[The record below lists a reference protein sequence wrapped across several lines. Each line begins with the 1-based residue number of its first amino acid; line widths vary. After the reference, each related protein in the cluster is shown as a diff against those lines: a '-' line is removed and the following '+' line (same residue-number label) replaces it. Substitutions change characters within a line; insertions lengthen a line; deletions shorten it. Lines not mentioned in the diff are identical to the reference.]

1 MDYSIALRM
10 IERWTNQILK
20 SVSDNLRVA
29 TEKIISAIAEAA
41 RTISYVETVSNKAD
55 TLHRH
60 LNKVD
65 ESTLKKA
72 FEFNTR
78 KAIGRMGLGRVTL
91 AVDPTIE
98 LYFGKNGKLN
108 VRQKKHEDGT
118 DEAFFYVVLSVVEPK
133 PLPLMAIPYRQ
144 GEDITSITKDLLEYA
159 KTLPF
164 QIQLVLFDRG
174 FYIGELIEYLSS
186 QIFKYLIFIKETPP
200 IKRFI
205 KATNKIGTFDHVMEW
220 NKYKKKFYTPVKVVI
235 ILDKIIRKG
244 KEIEYYWSFATNLRQ
259 GFYLIFKY
267 KQRWQIETDFR
278 VHDEARIKS
287 KSNNPVIR
295 YFYFLTSLLLMANW
309 EVNRLLHPKV
319 CFKKYLKFVQEQ
331 FEKSAVT

>member
-1 MDYSIALRM
+1 MDYSIVLAM
-10 IERWTNQILK
+10 IKRWTNQILK
-20 SVSDNLRVA
+20 SVSDNHRVA
-29 TEKIISAIAEAA
+29 TEKIISAITEAA

-60 LNKVD
+60 LKKID
-65 ESTLKKA
+65 EETLKKA

-78 KAIGRMGLGRVTL
+78 RAIGRMGLGRVTL
-91 AVDPTIE
+91 AIDPTIE
-98 LYFGKNGKLN
+98 LYYGKNGKLN

-118 DEAFFYVVLSVVEPK
+118 DEAFFYAVLSVVEPK

-144 GEDITSITKDLLEYA
+144 GDNLTSIVKDMLEYA

-164 QIQLVLFDRG
+164 QIELALFDRG

-186 QIFKYLIFIKETPP
+186 QIFKYLIFVRETGAIK
-200 IKRFI
+200 KFI
-205 KATNKIGTFDHVMEW
+205 AQTDRLASFEHVMEW
-220 NKYKKKFYTPVKVVI
+220 NKDKTHFYTKVKIVVI
-235 ILDKIIRKG
+235 FDKIIRKG
-244 KEIEYYWSFATNLRQ
+244 KEIEYYWCFATNLRQ
-259 GFYLIFKY
+259 GLYLIFKY

-287 KSNNPVIR
+287 KSNNPIIR

-309 EVNRLLHPKV
+309 EVNRLLHPEI
-319 CFKKYLKFVQEQ
+319 CFKKYLKLVQEQ
-331 FEKSAVT
+331 FEKAAVT

>member
-1 MDYSIALRM
+1 MDYSIVPQM
-10 IERWTNQILK
+10 IKRWTEQILK

-29 TEKIISAIAEAA
+29 TEKIISGITEAA

-55 TLHRH
+55 TLHRY
-60 LNKVD
+60 LNKAD
-65 ESTLKKA
+65 ESTLKRA

-78 KAIGRMGLGRVTL
+78 KAIGRMGLGRVTI
-91 AVDPTIE
+91 AIDPTIE

-118 DEAFFYVVLSVVEPK
+118 DEAFFYVVLSVVEPR

-144 GEDITSITKDLLEYA
+144 GDNITSITKDLLEYA
-159 KTLPF
+159 KALPF
-164 QIQLVLFDRG
+164 QIELVLFDRG
-174 FYIGELIEYLSS
+174 FYIGELIEYLRR
-186 QIFKYLIFIKETPP
+186 QIFKYLIFVPENSAMK
-200 IKRFI
+200 KFI
-205 KATNKIGTFDHVMEW
+205 ALTDRIDSFDHVMEW
-220 NKYKKKFYTPVKVVI
+220 NKDKTHFYTDVKIVI
-235 ILDKIIRKG
+235 IFDKIIRKE
-244 KEIEYYWSFATNLRQ
+244 KEIEYYWCFATNLRQ

-287 KSNNPVIR
+287 KSNNPIIR

-309 EVNRLLHPKV
+309 EVNRLIHPEI

-331 FEKSAVT
+331 FERAVVT